1 MNIKKTIVRLR
12 LLGIG
17 CFLGLAVFVFQVYQ
31 NRPDAATCAAIQSV
45 TNATPA
51 NCEPIS
57 WITAYVLVAAGIVLL
72 AASLILEG
80 YQRGSIEYQNRNHP

>member
-1 MNIKKTIVRLR
+1 MSNKKLIVRLR

-31 NRPDAATCAAIQSV
+31 NRPDSATCAAIQQAMNS
-45 TNATPA
+45 TPG

-57 WITAYVLVAAGIVLL
+57 WLTAYVLVAAGIVLL
-72 AASLILEG
+72 EIGRA
-80 YQRGSIEYQNRNHP
+80 HV